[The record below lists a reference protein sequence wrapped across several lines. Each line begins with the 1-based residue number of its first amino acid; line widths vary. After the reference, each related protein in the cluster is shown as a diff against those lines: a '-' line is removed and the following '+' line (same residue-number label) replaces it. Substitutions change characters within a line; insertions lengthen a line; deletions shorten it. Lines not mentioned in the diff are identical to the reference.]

1 MTGLAPRLAKVL
13 TVYVYSIAQ
22 PTVIGSFPCPAILRN
37 QIKVIRSSVP
47 SHLFIK
53 QKKGYTLRIPQYAYD
68 KLVIKPNFKIVSSL
82 SFVIG

>member
-13 TVYVYSIAQ
+13 TVYVYSMAQ
-22 PTVIGSFPCPAILRN
+22 PTVIGSFPYPAFLRLY
-37 QIKVIRSSVP
+37 IRSSVP